1 MSLVGREVSD
11 AWRAIWCNLIV
22 RGRES
27 APVDVLL
34 PADLLLLGA
43 EALLTGA
50 EVLVLGTDVPFND
63 ADVPLT
69 DADLPLTGAEVLVLK
84 VDLIVFCTDTA
95 NFEASNILSS
105 SARVLD
111 EEKEAPSWIFVL
123 ESGFLDLPVDVDVV
137 TTGSGEKS
145 LAKEDPKEKSAWQL
159 CKLNSMALLMSS
171 SSPEFCLPTTSTTES
186 SSSSWTPPFSSLNI
200 LTASSLP

>member
-1 MSLVGREVSD
+1 M
-11 AWRAIWCNLIV
+11 
-22 RGRES
+22 
-27 APVDVLL
+27 DVLL

-43 EALLTGA
+43 EALLTGPGA
-50 EVLVLGTDVPFND
+50 EVLVLGTDVPLND
-63 ADVPLT
+63 ADVALT
-69 DADLPLTGAEVLVLK
+69 DAVFPLTCADVLVLK
-84 VDLIVFCTDTA
+84 VDLMVFCTETA
-95 NFEASNILSS
+95 NFKASNILSS

-111 EEKEAPSWIFVL
+111 ESKEAPSWIFVL